1 MRPSIRIDGLG
12 KRYRLGLTHDR
23 SLRDLTNRVAR
34 SVTGRRPPEART
46 PVSDQA
52 GRVDD
57 AGWFWALKDID
68 LTVERGEVVGIIGK
82 NGAGKSTLLKILSRI
97 TAPTMGLVELSG
109 RVASLLEVGTGF
121 HPELT
126 GRENVFL
133 NGTVLGLSRAEVRER
148 FDDIVEFAGLPAF
161 IDTPVKRYSSGMT
174 VRLGFAVAAHLEP
187 DILIVD
193 EVLAVGDAEFRE
205 RCVGKMREVSESGRT
220 VLFVSHNMASI
231 RTLTTR
237 SAVIS
242 HGALTFVGSTSDAVS
257 LYLEQNSTEG
267 IGNVRAAER
276 PYGGLSRD
284 MEFARLGFRAEE
296 DRRVVAGEPLTFEVT
311 AHTVRRPEAFIIGL
325 TILDEEHVPVGSM
338 LTGPSS
344 PISEGKTET
353 LRLRAATQ
361 CLAPGRYHCAISLIE
376 ARSGGRRAFDT
387 LSEVLPFTVTDDA
400 LSQPWG
406 RGWGAIRFPELE
418 MLDRF
423 GS

>member
-1 MRPSIRIDGLG
+1 MRPSIRIDGVG

-23 SLRDLTNRVAR
+23 SLRDLTNRLAR

-46 PVSDQA
+46 PVSEQA

-97 TAPTMGLVELSG
+97 TAPTVGRVELSG

-193 EVLAVGDAEFRE
+193 EVLAVGDAEFRK
-205 RCVGKMREVSESGRT
+205 RCVGKMREVSESGRA

-231 RTLTTR
+231 RALTTR

-242 HGALTFVGSTSDAVS
+242 HGALTFVGSTSDAMN
-257 LYLEQNSTEG
+257 LYLDQNG
-267 IGNVRAAER
+267 LDDFGDVRGVER
-276 PYGGLSRD
+276 PFGGLSRD
-284 MEFARLGFRAEE
+284 LEFVRLGFVHERDQAMPE
-296 DRRVVAGEPLTFEVT
+296 GTPLIFEMT
-311 AHTVRRPEAFIIGL
+311 AYSKRRPEAFIVGL
-325 TILDEEHVPVGSM
+325 SILDQDHVAVGATFTRSLPPVPVGE
-338 LTGPSS
+338 L
-344 PISEGKTET
+344 KT

-361 CLAPGRYHCAISLIE
+361 HLAPGRYHCAISLID
-376 ARSGGRRAFDT
+376 ARAGSAGRECFDSLSDT
-387 LSEVLPFTVTDDA
+387 LAFSVAPTQVLSHAWD
-400 LSQPWG
+400 
-406 RGWGAIRFPELE
+406 RGWGAIRFPDLE
-418 MLDRF
+418 ILD
-423 GS
+423 